1 MRAISLPK
9 QTKVPRIAP
18 RKTKPAA
25 ARRAAAKPAAMSD
38 AAVRGF
44 FTQLRRDCPEP
55 KTELHY
61 RSPFELLVA
70 VLLSAQATD
79 KSVNAATDKLFAT
92 AGTPA
97 ALLQLGEQRL
107 QSFIR
112 HIGLYRTKARH
123 LLATCRLLIER
134 HSARVP
140 GERAALQ
147 SLPGIGRKSA
157 NVLLNTLFGQ
167 AVIAVDTHILR
178 LSNRSGLASGKTPEA
193 VESDLM
199 RRVPAEFRLHA
210 HHWLVLHGR
219 YVCQARRP
227 RCGECSVRRYCTL
240 PNKPVA

>member
-1 MRAISLPK
+1 MPK
-9 QTKVPRIAP
+9 PTLKSA
-18 RKTKPAA
+18 
-25 ARRAAAKPAAMSD
+25 

-44 FTQLRRDCPEP
+44 FAALRAANPEP
-55 KTELHY
+55 RTELRY
-61 RSPFELLVA
+61 GSPFELLVA

-79 KSVNAATDKLFAT
+79 KSVNAATEKLFAV
-92 AGTPA
+92 ANTPA
-97 ALLQLGEQRL
+97 AILQLGEERL

-112 HIGLYRTKARH
+112 HIGLYRSKARH
-123 LLATCRLLIER
+123 LIATCRLLIER
-134 HSARVP
+134 HEGVVP

-167 AVIAVDTHILR
+167 PVIAVDTHILR

-193 VESDLM
+193 VEAALM
-199 RRVPAEFRLHA
+199 RRVPKEFLQNA

-227 RCGECSVRRYCTL
+227 LCGECVARRFCAW
-240 PNKPVA
+240 PGAVAFGN